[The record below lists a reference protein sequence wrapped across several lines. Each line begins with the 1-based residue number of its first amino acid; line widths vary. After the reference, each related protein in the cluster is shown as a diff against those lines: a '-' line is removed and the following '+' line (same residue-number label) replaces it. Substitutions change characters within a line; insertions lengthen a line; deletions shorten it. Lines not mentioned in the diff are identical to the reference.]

1 MDVVRKDLASGVQS
15 LEVGEG
21 RERQGKGEG
30 CWGYKLCWLEAGGWL
45 VS

>member
-1 MDVVRKDLASGVQS
+1 MDVGRKDLASGVQS

-30 CWGYKLCWLEAGGWL
+30 SSGLQTLLAGWL